1 MSKNERHIFIGVLLV
16 LAAALAAMLLQDTL
30 AGRPQEI
37 RRVAVLLD
45 GADESYWQ
53 SFRLGVDKAARE
65 HNVDVRY
72 VFRFD
77 GPADGESAF
86 KECRDIAAENCFF
99 NLRYP
104 FWHVEG
110 LHLRDSEMTKNCRA
124 ALWYD
129 RGVDISDCKMNGIK
143 ALRECTDIR
152 LKDVTADSPEFGWK
166 CKNIDIEGGDIRS
179 EYAFLESSSETG
191 L

>member
-16 LAAALAAMLLQDTL
+16 LAAALAVMLLQDTL

-72 VFRFD
+72 VFRYD
-77 GPADGESAF
+77 GPAGEAQAQQLTARRPVPWCSPARRGRPP
-86 KECRDIAAENCFF
+86 CA
-99 NLRYP
+99 
-104 FWHVEG
+104 G
-110 LHLRDSEMTKNCRA
+110 TRA
-124 ALWYD
+124 WRRAS
-129 RGVDISDCKMNGIK
+129 GTG
-143 ALRECTDIR
+143 T
-152 LKDVTADSPEFGWK
+152 
-166 CKNIDIEGGDIRS
+166 
-179 EYAFLESSSETG
+179 SSG
-191 L
+191 RR

>member
-16 LAAALAAMLLQDTL
+16 LAAALAVMLLQDTL

-72 VFRFD
+72 VFRYD
-77 GPADGESAF
+77 GPAGEAQAQQLRREWEGELDGVVLVP
-86 KECRDIAAENCFF
+86 R
-99 NLRYP
+99 P
-104 FWHVEG
+104 
-110 LHLRDSEMTKNCRA
+110 
-124 ALWYD
+124 
-129 RGVDISDCKMNGIK
+129 
-143 ALRECTDIR
+143 
-152 LKDVTADSPEFGWK
+152 
-166 CKNIDIEGGDIRS
+166 
-179 EYAFLESSSETG
+179 
-191 L
+191 